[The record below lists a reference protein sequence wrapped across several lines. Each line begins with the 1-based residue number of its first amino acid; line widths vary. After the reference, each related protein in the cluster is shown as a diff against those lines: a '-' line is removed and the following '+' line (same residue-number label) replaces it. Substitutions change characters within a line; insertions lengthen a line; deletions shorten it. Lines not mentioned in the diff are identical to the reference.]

1 MENLWE
7 SVCGEVHLW
16 LLTYWRSSVS
26 TYRNHACD
34 KHARLIFLYNAKTHL
49 EWGNWLKCKFSK
61 NLPVRYFF
69 ANDLKKIEIFVCRIL
84 TWLLFDKVLQY
95 FKVKL
100 IFMNKWIQNKSLGR
114 FDLTFGH
121 VLIRWLVGHMP
132 FSFIGARTKKRES
145 LNSNFSRCTLRGRHF
160 ATSRKE
166 TVSSSSLRNSR
177 QERKD

>member
-16 LLTYWRSSVS
+16 LLIYWRSSVS
-26 TYRNHACD
+26 TYRNHSCD
-34 KHARLIFLYNAKTHL
+34 KHIRLIEWFLYDANTHL

-121 VLIRWLVGHMP
+121 MLIRWLVGHMP
-132 FSFIGARTKKRES
+132 F
-145 LNSNFSRCTLRGRHF
+145 
-160 ATSRKE
+160 
-166 TVSSSSLRNSR
+166 
-177 QERKD
+177 